1 MNKKIKLSHLMNNNI
16 QLYSQNYDKTNKF
29 IAISSI
35 YNYFND
41 DPIIDYLNKFG
52 SIKGYIKDKNEY
64 NFKNFI
70 MNLGIK
76 YENKVV
82 NKIIEKLK
90 ETSSVNSEEYKIVK
104 DKNYQR
110 FDKSLELTLK
120 YLEEKIPV
128 IFQAYLY
135 NKELNI
141 HGYVDILC
149 RVDYIDKLFN
159 IKNDEENNIINYLK
173 NNKIEYIPIDIK
185 LSKFEDEFKIENS
198 YNQYIYI
205 QIKSYLDMI
214 NKIYNTKNKYCFVIG
229 KQDINNEKIKLLDIK
244 IKHKYNYIDNNLN
257 KALEWITTIN
267 NNNNNEC
274 LEWKLDKP
282 NRKELYPNMKN
293 TNDYPWRTVKKMLS
307 NINNE
312 ITNIYYMGIDK
323 RNILF
328 ENNIYSYKDDLFIDK
343 LKLCF
348 SEKTQTYNIIKN
360 MIKCYKNNENYMKV
374 TKIQHSSLDLDN
386 IKEDKLMKKYI
397 YIDIETVYNHYK
409 YIDNKYNYIKDE
421 LITQIGIGYLNNNKE
436 WKYIS
441 FQINKIDQDEE
452 KDIITLFR
460 NYINTMFDIYD
471 DICFVYYTKAE
482 NKIFKE
488 ILVDNLLSKDN
499 LYVYKNGESYQDFLK
514 RKMEKN
520 ISYIDLHEVF
530 IKREIYIRRLFNFKL
545 KEIVKSLNRE
555 GFIELKYDH
564 LKIKDGLSAM
574 TVYLNS
580 PNGIN
585 DNEKKI
591 LREYNEVD
599 CRALY
604 ELHKFLNK

>member
-1 MNKKIKLSHLMNNNI
+1 MNKKTKISHLINNNI
-16 QLYSQNYDKTNKF
+16 QFYYHNYDKTNKF
-29 IAISSI
+29 IGISSI

-41 DPIIDYLNKFG
+41 DPILDYLNKFG
-52 SIKGYIKDKNEY
+52 SIKGYIKDNNEY

-70 MNLGIK
+70 INLGMK
-76 YENKVV
+76 YEDKVV

-90 ETSSVNSEEYKIVK
+90 EEEYKIVK

-110 FDKSLELTLK
+110 FDKSLELTLN
-120 YLEEKIPV
+120 YLEQKIPI
-128 IFQAYLY
+128 IFQGYLY

-149 RVDYIDKLFN
+149 RVDYIEKIFEINNKDT
-159 IKNDEENNIINYLK
+159 EQNNIINYLK

-185 LSKFEDEFKIENS
+185 LSKFEDELKGLSSFKIENS
-198 YNQYIYI
+198 YNEYIYI
-205 QIKSYLDMI
+205 QIKNYLDML

-229 KQDINNEKIKLLDIK
+229 KQDINKDKIKLIDIE
-244 IKHKYNYIDNNLN
+244 IKEKYNYIDNKLN
-257 KALEWITTIN
+257 KALEWIMIIQN
-267 NNNNNEC
+267 NKNNEC

-282 NRKELYPNMKN
+282 IRKELYPNMKN
-293 TNDYPWRTVKKMLS
+293 TNDYPWRSVKKMLS

-328 ENNIYSYKDDLFIDK
+328 ENKIYSYKDELFIDK

-348 SEKTQTYNIIKN
+348 SEKTHTYNIIKN

-374 TKIQHSSLDLDN
+374 IREN
-386 IKEDKLMKKYI
+386 IKDDKLRGKNLLIKKYI

-409 YIDNKYNYIKDE
+409 YIDDRYNNTKNE
-421 LITQIGIGYLNNNKE
+421 LITQIGIGYLNNKEE
-436 WKYIS
+436 WKYVS
-441 FQINKIDQDEE
+441 FQINKIEEEEE

-460 NYINTMFDIYD
+460 DYINTMFDVYD

-488 ILVDNLLSKDN
+488 ILVENLLSKDN
-499 LYVYKNGESYQDFLK
+499 IYVYKNGESYEEFLK

-530 IKREIYIRRLFNFKL
+530 INREIYIKGLFNFKL

-580 PNGIN
+580 PNGIK
-585 DNEKKI
+585 DNEKKL

-599 CRALY
+599 CKALF
-604 ELHKFLNK
+604 ELHKFLN

>member
-1 MNKKIKLSHLMNNNI
+1 MNKKTKLTHLINNNI
-16 QLYSQNYDKTNKF
+16 KFYHHNYDKTNKF
-29 IAISSI
+29 IGISSI

-41 DPIIDYLNKFG
+41 DPILDYLNKFG
-52 SIKGYIKDKNEY
+52 SIKGYIKDNNEY

-70 MNLGIK
+70 INLGTK
-76 YENKVV
+76 YEDKVV

-90 ETSSVNSEEYKIVK
+90 EEEYKIVK

-110 FDKSLELTLK
+110 FDKSLELTLN
-120 YLEEKIPV
+120 YLEQKIPI
-128 IFQAYLY
+128 IFQGYLY

-149 RVDYIDKLFN
+149 RVDYIDKLFEIN
-159 IKNDEENNIINYLK
+159 NNEQNNIINYLK

-185 LSKFEDEFKIENS
+185 LSKFEDELKGLSSFKIENS
-198 YNQYIYI
+198 YNEYIYI
-205 QIKSYLDMI
+205 QIKNYLDML
-214 NKIYNTKNKYCFVIG
+214 NKIYNTKNKYCFLIG
-229 KQDINNEKIKLLDIK
+229 KQDINKDKIKLIDIE
-244 IKHKYNYIDNNLN
+244 IKEKYNYIDNKLN
-257 KALEWITTIN
+257 KALEWIKIIQN
-267 NNNNNEC
+267 NKDNEC

-282 NRKELYPNMKN
+282 IRRELYPNMKN
-293 TNDYPWRTVKKMLS
+293 TNDYPWRSVKKMLS

-328 ENNIYSYKDDLFIDK
+328 ENNIYSYKDELFIDK

-348 SEKTQTYNIIKN
+348 SEKTHTYNIIKN

-374 TKIQHSSLDLDN
+374 
-386 IKEDKLMKKYI
+386 IKEDIKDDKLIKKYI

-409 YIDNKYNYIKDE
+409 YIDDKYNNIKDE
-421 LITQIGIGYLNNNKE
+421 LITQIGIGYLNNKQE
-436 WKYIS
+436 WKYVS
-441 FQINKIDQDEE
+441 FQINKIDDEEE
-452 KDIITLFR
+452 KDIIRLFR
-460 NYINTMFDIYD
+460 DYINTMFDVYD

-499 LYVYKNGESYQDFLK
+499 IYIYKNEESYEEFLK

-530 IKREIYIRRLFNFKL
+530 IKREIYIKGLFNFKL

-580 PNGIN
+580 PNGIK
-585 DNEKKI
+585 DNQKKI

-599 CRALY
+599 CKALF
-604 ELHKFLNK
+604 ELHKFLNL